1 MSTEHAGRRGRDFWE
16 PVIAEFEAAPEQH
29 EAFALARG
37 LNVDTFRRWL
47 YRLRREQTKSAGRF
61 EIVRVTPPPMRPRA
75 ACVVEVSSA
84 RVVFDEAPE
93 PEYLA
98 RLLSAMGT

>member
-1 MSTEHAGRRGRDFWE
+1 MSTGNAGRRGRDFWA
-16 PVIAEFEAAPEQH
+16 PVVAEFEAAPEQH

-47 YRLRREQTKSAGRF
+47 YRLRREQTKRAGRF
-61 EIVRVTPPPMRPRA
+61 EIVRVTPSVRPRA